1 MSDQINPIAEETSV
15 TAESVVTTPAPTAP
29 VTQRP
34 SAPAQ
39 RSRPPMANTANTN
52 DDERV
57 SPGEYAP
64 NDDGGRRR
72 AGYGLKVAEISY
84 KNVALLTRFMDPRG
98 RILSRRKT
106 RASAKGQRAVVKAIK
121 QARHLALLPY
131 TSDQTRITRK
141 RR

>member
-1 MSDQINPIAEETSV
+1 MSDQINPTAEETV
-15 TAESVVTTPAPTAP
+15 TPAAPAAP
-29 VTQRP
+29 VVVQKP
-34 SAPAQ
+34 AAPAPAP
-39 RSRPPMANTANTN
+39 RGRTYPANNTQPT
-52 DDERV
+52 DSDERV

>member
-1 MSDQINPIAEETSV
+1 MSDQINPIAEETV
-15 TAESVVTTPAPTAP
+15 TPAA
-29 VTQRP
+29 P
-34 SAPAQ
+34 SAPVVVQKPAVPAPAP
-39 RSRPPMANTANTN
+39 RARTYPANTAQPT
-52 DDERV
+52 DSDERV

-84 KNVALLTRFMDPRG
+84 KNVALLIRFMDPRG